1 MKRSLALA
9 LLHSSLALSALG
21 LLATPAHAQTVRK
34 DCEELK
40 SEIAARIEANGVR
53 HYQLQIVE
61 PNATD
66 VGRIV
71 GSCNGGTAR
80 IAYQRST
87 PPREPEIET
96 PVATTPVS
104 AADALHMGPPAPLET
119 LAQHEM

>member
-21 LLATPAHAQTVRK
+21 LLTTPAHAQTARK
-34 DCEELK
+34 DCEALK
-40 SEIAARIEANGVR
+40 SEIAARIEANGVQ

-61 PNATD
+61 PEATG

-80 IAYQRST
+80 IAYQRGT
-87 PPREPEIET
+87 PPREPETEASI
-96 PVATTPVS
+96 ATTPVS
-104 AADALHMGPPAPLET
+104 AADALQMGPPAPLET

>member
-1 MKRSLALA
+1 MKRSLMFAVQTT
-9 LLHSSLALSALG
+9 LLMFALG
-21 LLATPAHAQTVRK
+21 TVGAPASAQSARK

-61 PNATD
+61 PGATD

-71 GSCNGGTAR
+71 GSCNGGNAQ
-80 IAYQRST
+80 IAYQRGS
-87 PPREPEIET
+87 PPREPETEAA
-96 PVATTPVS
+96 VAVAPVS
-104 AADALHMGPPAPLET
+104 DAGALHMGPPALLET

>member
-21 LLATPAHAQTVRK
+21 LLAAPADAQTARK
-34 DCEELK
+34 GCEELK
-40 SEIAARIEANGVR
+40 SEIAARIEANGVQ

-61 PNATD
+61 PNAKD

-80 IAYQRST
+80 IAYQRGAPPSEPEASAPVAST
-87 PPREPEIET
+87 PVTAVDPQLI
-96 PVATTPVS
+96 
-104 AADALHMGPPAPLET
+104 GPPAPLET

>member
-21 LLATPAHAQTVRK
+21 LLATPTHAQSARK

-61 PNATD
+61 PDARD

-71 GSCNGGTAR
+71 GSCNGGSAR
-80 IAYQRST
+80 IAYQRGALPS
-87 PPREPEIET
+87 EPEAVVGAPLGAGER
-96 PVATTPVS
+96 PS
-104 AADALHMGPPAPLET
+104 GGRDAPLET
-119 LAQHEM
+119 LAQHEL

>member
-21 LLATPAHAQTVRK
+21 LLAAPADAQTARK
-34 DCEELK
+34 GCEELK
-40 SEIAARIEANGVR
+40 SEIAARIEANGVQ

-61 PNATD
+61 PNAKD

-80 IAYQRST
+80 IAYQRGAPPSEPEAAAPVAST
-87 PPREPEIET
+87 PVTAVDPLFI
-96 PVATTPVS
+96 
-104 AADALHMGPPAPLET
+104 GPPAPLET

>member
-9 LLHSSLALSALG
+9 LIHTSLALSALG
-21 LLATPAHAQTVRK
+21 LASTPAAAQSARK

-40 SEIAARIEANGVR
+40 SEIAARMEANGVR

-61 PNATD
+61 PEAAN

-71 GSCNGGTAR
+71 GSCNGGASR
-80 IAYQRST
+80 IAYQRGM
-87 PPREPEIET
+87 P
-96 PVATTPVS
+96 ATDIDTAAVS
-104 AADALHMGPPAPLET
+104 LTALET

>member
-21 LLATPAHAQTVRK
+21 LLASPAHAQTARK
-34 DCEELK
+34 DCETLK
-40 SEIAARIEANGVR
+40 SEIAARIEANGVQ

-80 IAYQRST
+80 IAYQRGALPSEPEPAAAVAST
-87 PPREPEIET
+87 PL
-96 PVATTPVS
+96 S
-104 AADALHMGPPAPLET
+104 AADPQFVGPPAPLET

>member
-21 LLATPAHAQTVRK
+21 LLASPADAQTARK

-40 SEIAARIEANGVR
+40 SEIAARIEANGVQ

-61 PNATD
+61 PEATG

-80 IAYQRST
+80 IAYQRGT

-96 PVATTPVS
+96 PVASTPDS
-104 AADALHMGPPAPLET
+104 AADTLQMGPPAPLET